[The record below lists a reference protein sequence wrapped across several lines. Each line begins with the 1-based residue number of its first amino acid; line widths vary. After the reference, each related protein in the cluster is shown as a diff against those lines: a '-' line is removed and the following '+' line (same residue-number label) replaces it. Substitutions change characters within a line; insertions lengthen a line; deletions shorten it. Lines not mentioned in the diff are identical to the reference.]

1 MRGIHGGGLRGG
13 EGHTGRFTKPLKNTG
28 SESLCPRLP
37 SNLSSY
43 IYLSIV
49 WAKVCQH
56 VKILSLI
63 DPVDEYGNGA
73 GDFGNVKTLE

>member
-1 MRGIHGGGLRGG
+1 MEGGLRVG

-28 SESLCPRLP
+28 SESLLPRLP
-37 SNLSSY
+37 SNLSY
-43 IYLSIV
+43 YFYLSII

-63 DPVDEYGNGA
+63 NPVDECGNGV
-73 GDFGNVKTLE
+73 GDFGFV